1 MKLSLIIP
9 CYNEEKNIKLF
20 FESCINIFGKDND
33 IEYVFIN
40 DGSRDNTYLE
50 IKKIIKKYNILNII
64 CLNFSRNFGKEAA
77 MYAGLKNCSG
87 EYAAIIDADLQQN
100 PKYVKEMLNFI
111 EKNQEYD
118 CVTCYQN
125 KRKEGFVLTSLK
137 NCFYSI
143 VNKITD
149 VHFHKNASDFRLMN
163 RKMIEAII
171 SMEEYYRFSKGIFS
185 FVGFNNYYMP
195 YEVEER
201 KNGKSSWSIIKLMR
215 YAKDGILS
223 FTTMPLKISSLF
235 GFLTFLL
242 SVIFIILKI
251 IRYIV
256 FADDIN
262 SSSIIIFLILFFSGL
277 QMILI
282 GLLGEY
288 IGRNYVQ
295 SMKRP
300 IYIIKDK
307 VQTKR

>member
-1 MKLSLIIP
+1 LKLSLIIP

-33 IEYVFIN
+33 TEYVFIN

-50 IKKIIKKYNILNII
+50 IRKLIKKYNNLNII

-111 EKNQEYD
+111 EENKEYD

-125 KRKEGFVLTSLK
+125 KRKEGFVLTTLK

-149 VHFHKNASDFRLMN
+149 VHFHKNASDFRLMS
-163 RKMIEAII
+163 RKMIDAII

-223 FTTMPLKISSLF
+223 FTTRPLKISSLF
-235 GFLTFLL
+235 GLLTFLI
-242 SVIFIILKI
+242 SVIFIMVKI

-256 FADDIN
+256 FTNEIN

-282 GLLGEY
+282 GVLGEY